1 MLDMRVADTDP
12 FLRACIRLARALAF
26 DPVLLVLEHPT
37 AALSPEQ
44 VGFYASIIQN
54 VRAGRKATLV
64 GLTADETFAGQTSSR
79 LLVWQPATG
88 EFRERS
94 SRKFRPFS

>member
-1 MLDMRVADTDP
+1 MRVADTDP
-12 FLRACIRLARALAF
+12 LLKACIRLARALAF
-26 DPVLLVLEHPT
+26 DPILLILEHPT

-44 VGFYASIIQN
+44 TRSYASIIRN
-54 VRAGRKATLV
+54 VGTGRKATLM
-64 GLTADETFAGQTSSR
+64 GLTADEKFAEHTNGR

-94 SRKFRPFS
+94 SRKFWPFS